1 MEVIIPPEAIKQE
14 IKKAVVELDLIPRSS
29 TLGHTITLDDFRK
42 KYCGGRSKAWVKEE
56 IFYKFKPDWVDDIHP
71 GRGRKI
77 TIFEYP
83 AAEWMNEH
91 RKEINWRSKNE

>member
-1 MEVIIPPEAIKQE
+1 MQVVIPPDQLDEAIQ
-14 IKKAVVELDLIPRSS
+14 KAVIKLDLVPRH
-29 TLGHTITLDDFRK
+29 TLMGQTISLDEFRK
-42 KYCGGRSKAWVKEE
+42 KYCGGRSKQWVKQE

-83 AAEWMNEH
+83 AAEWMENH
-91 RKEINWRSKNE
+91 RKEINWKWED

>member
-1 MEVIIPPEAIKQE
+1 MEIVIPPDQLNEAITSAV
-14 IKKAVVELDLIPRSS
+14 IKLDLVPRN
-29 TLGHTITLDDFRK
+29 LLIGKTIDLDEFRK
-42 KYCGGRSKAWVKEE
+42 KYCGGRSKQWVKQE

-83 AAEWMNEH
+83 AAEWMEKH
-91 RKEINWRSKNE
+91 RKEINWKWES

>member
-1 MEVIIPPEAIKQE
+1 MEIIIPPEQLKKAIKE
-14 IKKAVVELDLIPRSS
+14 AVIDMGLVPKS
-29 TLGHTITLDDFRK
+29 TLVGRSIGIDEFRK
-42 KYCGGRSKAWVKEE
+42 KYCGGRSRAWVKEE
-56 IFYKFKPDWVDDIHP
+56 IFYKFKPDWVDNIHP

>member
-1 MEVIIPPEAIKQE
+1 MQAIIPPDQLKQTIE
-14 IKKAVVELDLIPRSS
+14 KTVIEMDLVPRSNL
-29 TLGHTITLDDFRK
+29 LGKTIDLEEFRK

-56 IFYKFKPDWVDDIHP
+56 IFYKFKPDWVDDYHP

-91 RKEINWRSKNE
+91 RKEINWRPAK

>member
-77 TIFEYP
+77 TIFFFFS
-83 AAEWMNEH
+83 AEWMNEH

>member
-1 MEVIIPPEAIKQE
+1 MQVVIPPDQLNEAIQ
-14 IKKAVVELDLIPRSS
+14 KAVIKLDLVPRNS
-29 TLGHTITLDDFRK
+29 LIGKTIDLDEFRK
-42 KYCGGRSKAWVKEE
+42 KYCGGRSKQWVKQE

-83 AAEWMNEH
+83 AAEWMENH
-91 RKEINWRSKNE
+91 RKEINWKWES